1 MHVGSLIASG
11 RDCHIFEAGAGKVV
25 RRARDGRN
33 LEREAS
39 VMRHARRH
47 GFPAPEVFDADGS
60 DILMERV
67 DGPNLMEDG
76 LRQPSRMPSHGP
88 LLAGLLGR
96 LAAVRAPGWLPA
108 AEGCAGNSL
117 LHLDLHPL
125 NVLIT
130 GEGPKVIDWANAGRG
145 APGAD
150 VACTWLAMAT
160 APVAGPAEEAGRDV
174 VLAAFL
180 ESVDREAA
188 RPYLR
193 VLAGRRLAD
202 RYTQPDEKDGIDR
215 LLAQETIER
224 HEPVP

>member
-1 MHVGSLIASG
+1 MGSLIASG
-11 RDCHIFEAGAGKVV
+11 RDCHIFEAGPGKVV

-47 GFPAPEVFDADGS
+47 GFPAPEVFDAEGP

-67 DGPNLMEDG
+67 EGANLMRDG
-76 LRQPSRMPSHGP
+76 LANPCRMEDHGR
-88 LLAGLLGR
+88 LLAGLLRR

-108 AEGCAGNSL
+108 AGGCPGNSL

-125 NVLIT
+125 NVLVT
-130 GEGPKVIDWANAGRG
+130 DDGPKVIDWANAGRG

-160 APVAGPAEEAGRDV
+160 APVTGPAEQAGRDQM
-174 VLAAFL
+174 LAAFL
-180 ESVDREAA
+180 ESTDREAA
-188 RPYLR
+188 RPYLG
-193 VLAGRRLAD
+193 VLAERRLAD
-202 RYTQPDEKDGIDR
+202 RNTQPDEKAGIDR
-215 LLAQETIER
+215 LVAQETDER
-224 HEPVP
+224 REPVS

>member
-1 MHVGSLIASG
+1 MQVGSLIASG
-11 RDCHIFEAGAGKVV
+11 RDCHIFEAGTGKVV

-47 GFPAPEVFDADGS
+47 GFPAPEVFDAEGP

-67 DGPNLMEDG
+67 EGSNLMEDG
-76 LRQPSRMPSHGP
+76 LREPSRMRAHGR
-88 LLAGLLGR
+88 LLADLLRR

-108 AEGCAGNSL
+108 AGGCPGNSL

-125 NVLIT
+125 NVLVT
-130 GEGPKVIDWANAGRG
+130 GDGPKVIDWANAGRG
-145 APGAD
+145 AAGAD

-160 APVAGPAEEAGRDV
+160 APVSGPDEEAGRDV

-188 RPYLR
+188 RPYLSA
-193 VLAGRRLAD
+193 LAGRRLAD
-202 RYTQPDEKDGIDR
+202 RNTRPGERADIDR
-215 LLAQETIER
+215 LVARETTER
-224 HEPVP
+224 REPVS